1 MAKKPRTKDNIESF
15 KRMLKNQQD
24 FYRITMKHHELFQ
37 ELGRIAMMPS
47 MSEIRKELP
56 FPNKKVTL
64 PECFYNY
71 PRFMMH
77 GRILVESLDLEDRHK
92 ITSFI
97 DRWIAETESGEE
109 WIGTILTFIMTGIL
123 CPPIQNFHMRRVGKR
138 IQLTLNPDTSIDD
151 LRQEWPLIDKSIS
164 AAWPNFQKTN
174 LTKNFN
180 KMIQEYTD
188 AVVAKKNVSDDFKF
202 QGLSEFETIL
212 AKQAKDPKKAISE
225 YRGKRL
231 LTQGAPRKP
240 VLIKTKKTDRDVV
253 KELYAPKS
261 KKDENKKV
269 NNLRQHLRRL
279 KS

>member
-1 MAKKPRTKDNIESF
+1 
-15 KRMLKNQQD
+15 
-24 FYRITMKHHELFQ
+24 
-37 ELGRIAMMPS
+37 
-47 MSEIRKELP
+47 
-56 FPNKKVTL
+56 
-64 PECFYNY
+64 
-71 PRFMMH
+71 
-77 GRILVESLDLEDRHK
+77 
-92 ITSFI
+92 
-97 DRWIAETESGEE
+97 
-109 WIGTILTFIMTGIL
+109 
-123 CPPIQNFHMRRVGKR
+123 MRRVGKR

-188 AVVAKKNVSDDFKF
+188 TMVAKKNVSDDFKF

-212 AKQAKDPKKAISE
+212 AKQAKDPKKAISD
-225 YRGKRL
+225 YRGKKL
-231 LTQGAPRKP
+231 ASQGIPRKP
-240 VLIKTKKTDRDVV
+240 VRLKTKKTDRDVV
-253 KELYAPKS
+253 KELYAPKN